1 MEVRDILVRITM
13 AIVIGGFV
21 GYERE
26 MRNRPAG
33 FITHTLVCVGA
44 CVVSLI
50 QIQMIHDTIKIIEDN
65 PILAASMKA
74 DLGRVVAQVV
84 TGVGFLGAGTII
96 FDKGSVKGLTTAT
109 TIWVVACIGL
119 AIGLGYYKISIISAI
134 GIIFIIVVLKKL
146 ESKTKNKKFINLLE
160 IAYSSNYESFVENTV
175 KFFRENRVEVRD
187 IKFVDSNDQKAKI
200 CRFVLYF
207 GFFRNQESVIK
218 KLAMN
223 DAIISISKKKIRA

>member
-1 MEVRDILVRITM
+1 MELTDILLRISM
-13 AIVIGGFV
+13 AIVIGGFI

-50 QIQMIHDTIKIIEDN
+50 QIQMVHDTVEMIGSN
-65 PILAASMKA
+65 PALASVLKA
-74 DLGRVVAQVV
+74 DIGRVVAQVV

-96 FDKGSVKGLTTAT
+96 FHKGSVKGLTTAT

-119 AIGLGYYKISIISAI
+119 AIGLGYYKIAIISGI

-146 ESKTKNKKFINLLE
+146 ENKTKNRKYMMVVE
-160 IAYSSNYESFVENTV
+160 IKYSSADEMFIEDTV
-175 KFFRENRVEVRD
+175 KFFRKNKVQVRD
-187 IKFVDSNDQKAKI
+187 IKFVQSKEAKSKT

-207 GFFRNQESVIK
+207 GILGNRELVIERLSMNES
-218 KLAMN
+218 
-223 DAIISISKKKIRA
+223 IISITRNPSND